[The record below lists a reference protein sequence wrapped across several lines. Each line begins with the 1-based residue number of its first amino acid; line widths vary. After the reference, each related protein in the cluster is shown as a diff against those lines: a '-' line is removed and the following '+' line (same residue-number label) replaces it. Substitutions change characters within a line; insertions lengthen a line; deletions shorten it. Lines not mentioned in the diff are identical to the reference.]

1 MATLRIGHLSTAYHS
16 ALVMMGRR
24 MLEARGIT
32 PDWQLF
38 GTGPPMVKGLEEGRL
53 DIGYIG
59 LPPVIIGVAR
69 GARIK
74 CVAGGHEEGTV
85 FIARSNHKNAAEAGS
100 LRAALD
106 QFAGNAIGSPTKGS
120 IHDVILR
127 HVLAREGME
136 GRVEV
141 RNFTWTDF
149 VAQAMEKGEIEA
161 AVGTP
166 SLQVSLSLVS
176 GVDIKPLVHP
186 HELWPHN
193 PSYGIIA
200 TERLMNEQPELLME
214 FLRSHKQAIALMKRD
229 PAAAARV
236 SSDVVGVVGPEFFLA
251 AYQVSPRYCAAL
263 TDDYLASTMR
273 FARTM
278 REQGYLSRDV
288 AVEEI
293 FDLRFIR
300 QAHPE
305 PDHYGEPGNIA
316 LR

>member
-24 MLEARGIT
+24 MLEARGVT

-38 GTGPPMVKGLEEGRL
+38 GTGPPIVKGLEEGRL

-74 CVAGGHEEGTV
+74 CVGGGHEEGTV
-85 FIARSNHKNAAEAGS
+85 FIARSKYKSAAEAGS
-100 LRAALD
+100 LRAALE
-106 QFAGNAIGSPTKGS
+106 QFAGKAIGSPTKGS

-127 HVLAREGME
+127 HFLANEGME
-136 GRVEV
+136 GRIEV
-141 RNFTWTDF
+141 RNYPWTDF
-149 VAQAMEKGEIEA
+149 VGQAMENGEIEA

-176 GVDIKPLVHP
+176 GLDIKPMVPP
-186 HELWPHN
+186 HDLWPHN

-200 TERLMNEQPELLME
+200 TEQLMKERPDTLLE
-214 FLRSHKQAIALMKRD
+214 FLRAHKDAIAFIKRHPD
-229 PAAAARV
+229 EAARV
-236 SSDVVGVVGPEFFLA
+236 SSEVVGVVGPEFFLA

-263 TDDYLASTMR
+263 TDGYISATMR

-278 REQGYLSRDV
+278 RGHGYIARGV
-288 AVEEI
+288 TVEEL

-300 QAHPE
+300 EVHPE
-305 PDHYGEPGNIA
+305 PDHY
-316 LR
+316 

>member
-38 GTGPPMVKGLEEGRL
+38 GTGPPIVKGLEEGRL
-53 DIGYIG
+53 DMGYIG

-85 FIARSNHKNAAEAGS
+85 FIARTKYKSAAEAGS
-100 LRAALD
+100 LRAALG
-106 QFAGNAIGSPTKGS
+106 QFAGKAIGSPTKGS

-127 HVLAREGME
+127 HFLAHEGME
-136 GRVEV
+136 GRIEV
-141 RNFTWTDF
+141 RNYPWTDF
-149 VAQAMEKGEIEA
+149 VGQAMEKGEIEA

-176 GVDIKPLVHP
+176 GLDIKPIVPP
-186 HELWPHN
+186 HDLWPHN

-200 TERLMNEQPELLME
+200 TERLMKERAETLLE
-214 FLRSHKQAIALMKRD
+214 FLRAHKAAIAFIKRHPD
-229 PAAAARV
+229 EAARV
-236 SSDVVGVVGPEFFLA
+236 SSEVVGVVGAEFFLS
-251 AYQVSPRYCAAL
+251 AYQVSPRYCAAV
-263 TDDYLASTMR
+263 TDDYIASTMR

-278 REQGYLSRDV
+278 HAHGYIARDV
-288 AVEEI
+288 TVAEL

-300 QAHPE
+300 EVHPE
-305 PDHYGEPGNIA
+305 PDHY
-316 LR
+316 